1 MELIQGENLQ
11 AMLERRQRRLSVS
24 EALRYAVQIAAIV
37 SKVHAAGW
45 VWRDCKPA
53 NLIISKGRE
62 LKPVD
67 FEGACPVECDDT
79 VAWSTWEFAP
89 PEWQHNQFAN
99 SKQPGDFFALGS
111 VVYFLLTGRVPEK
124 PNTIPIPKLRRG
136 VPSSVSS
143 LVSDLLSP
151 DPVRRPEAHT
161 AARQFADALACLG
174 HERDN

>member
-1 MELIQGENLQ
+1 VFLKRYDMPFRLLP
-11 AMLERRQRRLSVS
+11 LSQRFN
-24 EALRYAVQIAAIV
+24 
-37 SKVHAAGW
+37 AAGW

-99 SKQPGDFFALGS
+99 SKQPGTSLPLGRLCIFF
-111 VVYFLLTGRVPEK
+111 
-124 PNTIPIPKLRRG
+124 
-136 VPSSVSS
+136 
-143 LVSDLLSP
+143 
-151 DPVRRPEAHT
+151 
-161 AARQFADALACLG
+161 
-174 HERDN
+174 

>member
-79 VAWSTWEFAP
+79 VALEHLGVRATRMAAQSVCKFETAWGLLCPWV
-89 PEWQHNQFAN
+89 
-99 SKQPGDFFALGS
+99 GCVFF
-111 VVYFLLTGRVPEK
+111 F
-124 PNTIPIPKLRRG
+124 
-136 VPSSVSS
+136 
-143 LVSDLLSP
+143 
-151 DPVRRPEAHT
+151 
-161 AARQFADALACLG
+161 
-174 HERDN
+174 